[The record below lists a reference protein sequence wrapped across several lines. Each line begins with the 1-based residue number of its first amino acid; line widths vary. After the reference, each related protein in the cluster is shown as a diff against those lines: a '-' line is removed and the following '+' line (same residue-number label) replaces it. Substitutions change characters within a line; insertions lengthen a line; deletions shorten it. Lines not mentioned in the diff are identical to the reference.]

1 MYYHQMDPA
10 HIRDIKV
17 LSRKYIIEQE
27 LSYLYEL
34 FLIFY
39 KRIYPKKEIISHP
52 QDMLI
57 HFKKDYTNLNEK
69 ESFSPKKRR
78 LKDSET
84 NKKCSKTSVSGVVM
98 FDFSKSSLQQLN
110 QIKYCSLEIIKEIED
125 YLENDNYEDKKICET
140 CIYILKEGL
149 KQINQRNQ
157 IESEQRIKDQLRD
170 SNNDLDYLQP
180 PGEDDISSF
189 FG

>member
-1 MYYHQMDPA
+1 
-10 HIRDIKV
+10 
-17 LSRKYIIEQE
+17 
-27 LSYLYEL
+27 
-34 FLIFY
+34 
-39 KRIYPKKEIISHP
+39 
-52 QDMLI
+52 MLI
-57 HFKKDYTNLNEK
+57 HFKKDHTNLNEK

-78 LKDSET
+78 LEVSET
-84 NKKCSKTSVSGVVM
+84 DKKSSKTSVSGIVM

-110 QIKYCSLEIIKEIED
+110 QIRCCSLMIIKEIED

-149 KQINQRNQ
+149 KRINKRDQ